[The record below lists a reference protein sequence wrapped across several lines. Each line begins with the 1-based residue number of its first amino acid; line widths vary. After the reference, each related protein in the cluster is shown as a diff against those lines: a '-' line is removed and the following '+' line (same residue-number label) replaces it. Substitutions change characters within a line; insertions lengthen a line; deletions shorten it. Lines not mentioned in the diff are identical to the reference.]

1 MKKTLALCSAFLLMV
16 SALSGCSTS
25 NGKPADQPSASPAA
39 AYDEEKN
46 ADVIVV
52 GDGQELKE

>member
-1 MKKTLALCSAFLLMV
+1 MV

-25 NGKPADQPSASPAA
+25 NGKPADQPTASPAA

-52 GDGQELKE
+52 GAGGEADG

>member
-25 NGKPADQPSASPAA
+25 NGKPLISRRLLRPRR
-39 AYDEEKN
+39 DEEKMPM
-46 ADVIVV
+46 
-52 GDGQELKE
+52 